1 VVHSVV
7 GLLHRTARDKGVL
20 AATLVASLAV
30 HASAVSL
37 AQLRRREPPR
47 EAAQALVV
55 EVIDMP
61 SVEVEPPPTP
71 TPPLRVSAPRPKPHA
86 RSEPPAAPPPAP
98 EPAAP
103 EPPPAVAPD
112 PQPPAAGPA
121 VSAGAE
127 PGTAGCA
134 GGVCLPVGQG
144 GTGKVGASGMPGPG
158 NLGVPRAPTPAGGN
172 AAPVPL
178 VRAQAAYPD
187 RARDEEI
194 EGWVLVRFTIAADG
208 SVTEPEVVEA
218 SPRRIFDRAALD
230 AIRRWKYRPM
240 LQDGRAVARPGVS
253 VKLTFKLE

>member
-1 VVHSVV
+1 MVHSVV
-7 GLLHRTARDKGVL
+7 GLLWRAARDKGVL

-37 AQLRRREPPR
+37 AQRQRRAPPR
-47 EAAQALVV
+47 EAAQEFVV

-61 SVEVEPPPTP
+61 SVEVEPPPAP
-71 TPPLRVSAPRPKPHA
+71 TPPPVVLPPRPKPHA
-86 RSEPPAAPPPAP
+86 RAERPVTPPAPAP

-103 EPPPAVAPD
+103 ETPAATPAVS
-112 PQPPAAGPA
+112 PPAGPA
-121 VSAGAE
+121 VAAAAE
-127 PGTAGCA
+127 AAAPGCP

-144 GTGKVGASGMPGPG
+144 GTGKVGASGAPGPG
-158 NLGVPRAPTPAGGN
+158 NLGVPRAPSAGGEQ

-178 VRAQAAYPD
+178 VRVQAEYPD

-208 SVTEPEVVEA
+208 GVTAPEVVEA

-240 LQDGRAVARPGVS
+240 MQGGRAVARPGVS
-253 VKLTFKLE
+253 VKLMFKLE